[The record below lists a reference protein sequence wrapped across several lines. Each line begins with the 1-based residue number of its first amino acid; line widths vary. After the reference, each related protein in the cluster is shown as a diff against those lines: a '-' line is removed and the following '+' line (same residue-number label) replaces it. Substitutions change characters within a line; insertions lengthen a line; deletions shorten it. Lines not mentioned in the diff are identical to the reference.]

1 MDPNFFIIGDDH
13 IRPSHFS
20 HMDPANPTV
29 PDSQPGNNY
38 EGTDL
43 PVQQNTLLEPVLTSP
58 EEDLF
63 ALEELHYETSPV
75 SIKYGNLEESE
86 AKQASPQS
94 RRNTNP
100 RLNATDFR
108 RKNSTDSSLSFCS
121 SLSSSTS
128 HVLKKGNAIFKSN
141 SHSESGK
148 KYRDDINKRFREL
161 KQIVPTLRWAEGSF
175 DFPIERLEG
184 LVPPVKI
191 SRAQVLAKSIEY
203 IRHLEM
209 KNDLLIKENSLTK
222 HRLGNILM
230 IQQQQQQQR
239 QQPHM
244 LPPNA
249 PVFQIMQQLNEEQ
262 GQEEEGEMESSSDS

>member
-13 IRPSHFS
+13 IHPSHFS
-20 HMDPANPTV
+20 PMDPANPTV

-58 EEDLF
+58 EEDFF

-141 SHSESGK
+141 SHNESGK
-148 KYRDDINKRFREL
+148 KYRDDINKRFQEL

-191 SRAQVLAKSIEY
+191 SRAQILAKSIEY

-209 KNDLLIKENSLTK
+209 KNNLLIKENSLTK

-230 IQQQQQQQR
+230 IQQQQQ

-262 GQEEEGEMESSSDS
+262 GQEEEGEMESSSGS